1 VYSNLTKIS
10 ESVSVSFADYVR
22 KREAEGLQLIKMQTG
37 DPDFATH
44 SSIVKAAETAM
55 ASGLTKYCESRGLK
69 ILRSAIACKLK
80 SENGIAADPDRE
92 ILVTHG
98 AVHAI
103 NLMIRAVAES
113 GDEVIVCEPYWRT
126 YVSDVILSGAT
137 PIVVKLD
144 SDSGFQLDAD
154 KILSAITPRTR
165 AIVINSPNNP
175 TGAVYDERQ
184 LRALATAAAKR
195 GIFLISDE
203 VYENI
208 VFENRRH
215 YSPGSDPAVAH
226 FVATAFSFSKTH
238 AMTGWRIGYLV
249 ANHSIIDALLKLSQ
263 YSVTS
268 LSPFI
273 QLAAATAL
281 TDSEAQAYSQK
292 MRTEYETRRSLIA
305 NKTKGTWLEEAMPVP
320 QGTFYTLIDCT
331 PLATP
336 SDELAR
342 HLIDRA
348 GVALTPG
355 IAFGDSMDNYLR
367 MCFATSEQNIERSI
381 NALLDLN

>member
-1 VYSNLTKIS
+1 
-10 ESVSVSFADYVR
+10 
-22 KREAEGLQLIKMQTG
+22 
-37 DPDFATH
+37 
-44 SSIVKAAETAM
+44 
-55 ASGLTKYCESRGLK
+55 
-69 ILRSAIACKLK
+69 
-80 SENGIAADPDRE
+80 
-92 ILVTHG
+92 
-98 AVHAI
+98 
-103 NLMIRAVAES
+103 
-113 GDEVIVCEPYWRT
+113 
-126 YVSDVILSGAT
+126 
-137 PIVVKLD
+137 
-144 SDSGFQLDAD
+144 
-154 KILSAITPRTR
+154 
-165 AIVINSPNNP
+165 
-175 TGAVYDERQ
+175 
-184 LRALATAAAKR
+184 
-195 GIFLISDE
+195 
-203 VYENI
+203 
-208 VFENRRH
+208 
-215 YSPGSDPAVAH
+215 
-226 FVATAFSFSKTH
+226 
-238 AMTGWRIGYLV
+238 MTGWRIGYLV